1 MRHNRL
7 SSNSLR
13 KRHGLWSWGTRR
25 LWSESE
31 LRRVVLGLEFKALQ
45 PRLPKYQSAIAHRL
59 APASSLLAPFEIIRA
74 FWVGLNFS
82 IYANQIAQL
91 ASRFDN
97 GRAELPV
104 TIYLDF
110 LDQVD
115 TSETK
120 IA

>member
-1 MRHNRL
+1 
-7 SSNSLR
+7 
-13 KRHGLWSWGTRR
+13 
-25 LWSESE
+25 
-31 LRRVVLGLEFKALQ
+31 VLGLEFKALQ
-45 PRLPKYQSAIAHRL
+45 PRLLKYQGTIVHRL
-59 APASSLLAPFEIIRA
+59 APASALLAPFEIIRA

-91 ASRFDN
+91 ASWFDD
-97 GRAELPV
+97 GRAELPLP
-104 TIYLDF
+104 IDFDF